1 MDRVLFI
8 SSKPSFSW
16 RGPCIRAGHDLLA
29 LAQLGY
35 AVDFLTVPIGATPS
49 IPGVR
54 TIRAPNLLRARNLPE
69 GASLRKVVFD
79 GLLLIMGLSLALRE
93 RYTVVHGLDDAGIL
107 AWIIGRFGRA
117 SVVFEKHADAVRS
130 RRSAWH
136 RLLGRVYGRAERF
149 VLRRAD
155 IVIGAGPEIL
165 PAMQALGNGHRAF
178 RIPDI
183 PSALDEPPA
192 QHVAECRSRLTRNLD
207 DILVTYVGS
216 FASFQGLDLL
226 FGAMPLVC
234 ASDERV
240 HFVIV
245 GGTAGEIARQRHE
258 GARRKLAQSVTFLGR
273 VGPGELA
280 AVLAASDILVA
291 PRLSGVHA
299 PMKVLDYLQSGT
311 AIVAADSAANR
322 DILTSEVAVLTAPYA
337 ENFATGILGLC
348 RNPARRHELGR
359 RGKERIARFHRFD
372 QFKENLR
379 IVYAYVTVTRHPPAE
394 A

>member
-8 SSKPSFSW
+8 SSKPSFPW

-35 AVDFLTVPIGATPS
+35 AVDFLTVPVGAPPS

-54 TIRAPNLLRARNLPE
+54 TIRAPNLLLARNLPE

-79 GLLLIMGLSLALRE
+79 GLLLVMGIFLVLRE
-93 RYTVVHGLDDAGIL
+93 RYAVVHGLDDAGIL
-107 AWIIGRFGRA
+107 AWIIGRVGRA
-117 SVVFEKHADAVRS
+117 SVVFEKHADTISS

-136 RLLGRVYGRAERF
+136 RLLGRVYERAERF
-149 VLRRAD
+149 VLRRSD

-165 PAMQALGNGHRAF
+165 PVMQALGRGHRAF

-183 PSALDEPPA
+183 PSALDEPPTP
-192 QHVAECRSRLTRNLD
+192 HVVECRSRLTRNLD

-216 FASFQGLDLL
+216 FASFQGLDILY
-226 FGAMPLVC
+226 GAISLVC
-234 ASDERV
+234 ATDERV
-240 HFVIV
+240 HFVVI
-245 GGTAGEIARQRHE
+245 GGTPGEVARQRRE
-258 GARRKLAQSVTFLGR
+258 LARRKLAQSVTFLGR
-273 VGPGELA
+273 VTPAELA

-291 PRLSGVHA
+291 PRLGGVHA

-311 AIVAADSAANR
+311 AIVATNSAANR
-322 DILTSEVAVLTAPYA
+322 DILSSEVAVLTVPNP
-337 ENFATGILGLC
+337 EDFAAGILALC

-359 RGKERIARFHRFD
+359 RGRERIARSHRFE
-372 QFKENLR
+372 QFQESLR
-379 IVYAYVTVTRHPPAE
+379 IGYAYITSTRNLPA
-394 A
+394 